1 MNKES
6 TLYTFLFATVMVL
19 IVGILLASTSEFLM
33 ERKVQNAK
41 DKKMINI
48 LTAIDV
54 HPTRLSADSLYREF
68 IKEEI
73 IINNQGKVLRKG
85 EILTDSSAFN
95 IDVLFQARD
104 KKLSEEDKKYPLF
117 RASKIDSINGKQQNY
132 FIVPMAGKGLWGPV
146 WGFVSLKSDYN
157 TVFGAV
163 FDHKAETP
171 GLGAEINTNE
181 FEDQFINQ
189 MICDAENNFEFISI
203 NVVKGAVEEGSKHEV
218 QGITG
223 GTITSD
229 GVSNMLENTLKIYN
243 KYFETIRDTVDLAK
257 LN

>member
-6 TLYTFLFATVMVL
+6 TIYTFLFATIMVL
-19 IVGILLASTSEFLM
+19 IVGILLACTSEILM
-33 ERKVQNAK
+33 TRKIQNAK

-48 LTAIDV
+48 LTAIDE
-54 HPTRLSADSLYREF
+54 PATRLSADSLYREF

-73 IINNQGKVLRKG
+73 IINNQGAVLRQG
-85 EILTDSSAFN
+85 EVLEDSSAFS

-104 KKLSEEDKKYPLF
+104 KTLSEEDKKYPLF
-117 RASKIDSINGKQQNY
+117 RASKIDSAGKKQNY

-171 GLGAEINTNE
+171 GLGAEINTDE
-181 FEDQFINQ
+181 FENQFKNL
-189 MICDAENNFEFISI
+189 MICDIENNFEFVSI
-203 NVVKGAVEEGSKHEV
+203 NVVKGEIKKNKHEV

-229 GVSNMLENTLKIYN
+229 GVSDMLEKTLQIYN
-243 KYFETIRDTVDLAK
+243 KYFMTIRDTVEVNLE

>member
-6 TLYTFLFATVMVL
+6 TLYTFSFATIMVL
-19 IVGILLASTSEFLM
+19 IVGVLLACTSEVLM
-33 ERKVQNAK
+33 SRKVQNTK

-48 LTAIDV
+48 LTAV
-54 HPTRLSADSLYREF
+54 AVPATRLSADSLYREF

-73 IINNQGKVLRKG
+73 VINNKGEVLRQG
-85 EILTDSSAFN
+85 EVLTDSSAFT
-95 IDVLFQARD
+95 IDVLFQSRD
-104 KKLSEEDKKYPLF
+104 KTLSEEEKKYPLF
-117 RASKIDSINGKQQNY
+117 RASITDTITGKKQNY

-157 TVFGAV
+157 TVYGAV

-171 GLGAEINTNE
+171 GLGAEINTDE
-181 FEDQFINQ
+181 FENQFKNL
-189 MICDAENNFEFISI
+189 MICNIENNFEFVSI
-203 NVVKGAVEEGSKHEV
+203 NVVKGEIKNSKHEV

-229 GVSNMLENTLKIYN
+229 GVSDMLENTLQIYN
-243 KYFETIRDTVDLAK
+243 KYFATIRDTVELK
-257 LN
+257 L